1 MNEIPQDYSQLEA
14 RITADYASLSRRL
27 QQTARFLLDHPQEV
41 AFATVAKLAE
51 QAGVTPS
58 TLIRFSNSFGFSGFS
73 EMQQLFRTR
82 LVDELPNYT
91 ERIRA
96 VRSATG
102 ETPDSS
108 QLLWE
113 FAEAN
118 REALE
123 QLPKRIDPRS
133 LERALD
139 IFEHARAIHV
149 MGARRSFV
157 VASYMTYAL
166 HHIDKRTFLING
178 LGGMYSEQV
187 GVIDSSDA
195 LLVVSFSP
203 YAEESQSAALLAR
216 ERGIPVVVITD
227 SNLSPLARLADIAL
241 VVHEAEVKSFRGL
254 TASLCL
260 TQTLAIALGIRQDKS
275 REHKASLEKRAS
287 SEPAN
292 TTTQTPQQQKEDK
305 Q

>member
-1 MNEIPQDYSQLEA
+1 MNTTPQDFNELEA
-14 RITADYASLSRRL
+14 RITAEYPSLSRRL

-58 TLIRFSNSFGFSGFS
+58 TLIRFANNFGFTGFS

-102 ETPDSS
+102 ETPDST

-113 FAEAN
+113 FADAN

-123 QLPKRIDPRS
+123 QLPGRIDPRH
-133 LERALD
+133 LEQALD
-139 IFEHARAIHV
+139 IFEQAQAIHV

-166 HHIDKRTFLING
+166 HHIDKRSFLVNG
-178 LGGMYSEQV
+178 LGGMYGEQV
-187 GVIDSSDA
+187 KAIGSRDA
-195 LLVVSFSP
+195 LMVVSFSP
-203 YAEESQSAALLAR
+203 YAQESRDVADGAR

-227 SNLSPLARLADIAL
+227 SNLSPLARLADVVL

-260 TQTLAIALGIRQDKS
+260 AQTLAISLGVRQDKARDRPPS
-275 REHKASLEKRAS
+275 GDSAGQA
-287 SEPAN
+287 
-292 TTTQTPQQQKEDK
+292 
-305 Q
+305 

>member
-1 MNEIPQDYSQLEA
+1 MNQIPQDFTSLEA
-14 RITADYASLSRRL
+14 RITADYPTLSRRL

-58 TLIRFSNSFGFSGFS
+58 TLIRFANHFGFKGFS
-73 EMQQLFRTR
+73 EMQQLFRAR

-96 VRSATG
+96 VRTATG
-102 ETPDSS
+102 ETPDST

-118 REALE
+118 REVLD
-123 QLPKRIDPRS
+123 QLPGRIDPRQ

-139 IFEHARAIHV
+139 IFEQAEIVHV

-157 VASYMTYAL
+157 VASYMAYAL
-166 HHIDKRTFLING
+166 QHVDKRTHQVSG
-178 LGGMYSEQV
+178 LGGMHLEQLKSM
-187 GVIDSSDA
+187 GPRDA
-195 LLVVSFSP
+195 LMVVSFSP
-203 YAEESQSAALLAR
+203 YAQESRDAAEEAR

-227 SNLSPLARLADIAL
+227 SNLSPLARLADVSL
-241 VVHEAEVKSFRGL
+241 VVQEAEVKSFRGL

-260 TQTLAIALGIRQDKS
+260 TQTLAIALGVRQDKARDEVGLDPGDS
-275 REHKASLEKRAS
+275 
-287 SEPAN
+287 PAMR
-292 TTTQTPQQQKEDK
+292 
-305 Q
+305 

>member
-1 MNEIPQDYSQLEA
+1 MSEIPQDYSQLEA
-14 RITADYASLSRRL
+14 RITADYPSLSRRL

-41 AFATVAKLAE
+41 AFATVARLAE

-58 TLIRFSNSFGFSGFS
+58 TLIRFANSFGFSGFS
-73 EMQQLFRTR
+73 EMQQLFRVR

-102 ETPDSS
+102 ETPDST

-118 REALE
+118 REVLE
-123 QLPKRIDPRS
+123 QLPGRIDPRQ

-139 IFEHARAIHV
+139 IIEKADSVHV

-166 HHIDKRTFLING
+166 HHVDKRAFLVNG
-178 LGGMYSEQV
+178 LGGMYGEQIKAI
-187 GVIDSSDA
+187 GSRDA

-203 YAEESQSAALLAR
+203 YAQESRDVADAAR
-216 ERGIPVVVITD
+216 RRDIPLVVITD
-227 SNLSPLARLADIAL
+227 SNLSPLARMADVSL

-260 TQTLAIALGIRQDKS
+260 TQTLAIALGVRQDKARDYPS
-275 REHKASLEKRAS
+275 TDSDTGQA
-287 SEPAN
+287 
-292 TTTQTPQQQKEDK
+292 
-305 Q
+305 

>member
-1 MNEIPQDYSQLEA
+1 MNQTPQDYTALEA
-14 RITADYASLSRRL
+14 RITADYPSLSRRL

-58 TLIRFSNSFGFSGFS
+58 TLIRFSNSFGFKGFS
-73 EMQQLFRTR
+73 EMQQLFRAR

-96 VRSATG
+96 VRTATG
-102 ETPDSS
+102 ETPDST

-118 REALE
+118 RDVLE
-123 QLPKRIDPRS
+123 QLPGRIDPQT

-139 IFEHARAIHV
+139 IFEGAEIVHV

-157 VASYMTYAL
+157 VASYMAYAL
-166 HHIDKRTFLING
+166 QHVDKRTQLING
-178 LGGMYSEQV
+178 LGGMHLEQLKSM
-187 GVIDSSDA
+187 GERDA

-203 YAEESQSAALLAR
+203 YAQESREAAEEAVK
-216 ERGIPVVVITD
+216 RGIPLVAITD
-227 SNLSPLARLADIAL
+227 SSLSPLARVADVSL
-241 VVHEAEVKSFRGL
+241 MVHEAEVKSFRGL

-260 TQTLAIALGIRQDKS
+260 TQTLAISLGVRRDKARDDIDTQES
-275 REHKASLEKRAS
+275 
-287 SEPAN
+287 P
-292 TTTQTPQQQKEDK
+292 TTR
-305 Q
+305 

>member
-1 MNEIPQDYSQLEA
+1 MSEIPQDYSHLEA
-14 RITADYASLSRRL
+14 RITAEYPLLSRRL
-27 QQTARFLLDHPQEV
+27 KQTARFLLDNPQEV
-41 AFATVAKLAE
+41 AFATVAKLAV
-51 QAGVTPS
+51 QADVTPS
-58 TLIRFSNSFGFSGFS
+58 TLIRFANHFGYNGFS
-73 EMQQLFRTR
+73 EMQQLFRSR

-102 ETPDSS
+102 ETPDST

-118 REALE
+118 REVLE
-123 QLPKRIDPRS
+123 QLPGRIDPRS
-133 LERALD
+133 LELALD
-139 IFEHARAIHV
+139 IFEQARAIHV

-166 HHIDKRTFLING
+166 HHIDKRTFLVNG
-178 LGGMYSEQV
+178 LGGMYGEQV
-187 GVIDSSDA
+187 RAIDGEDA

-203 YAEESQSAALLAR
+203 YAEESREVANAAR
-216 ERGIPVVVITD
+216 ERDIPLVVITD
-227 SNLSPLARLADIAL
+227 SNLSPLARLADVAL

-260 TQTLAIALGIRQDKS
+260 TQTLAIALGVRQDKARDRKS
-275 REHKASLEKRAS
+275 ADGGAERA
-287 SEPAN
+287 
-292 TTTQTPQQQKEDK
+292 
-305 Q
+305 

>member
-1 MNEIPQDYSQLEA
+1 MNQTPQDFNELET
-14 RITADYASLSRRL
+14 RVTEEYATLSRRL

-58 TLIRFSNSFGFSGFS
+58 TLIRFANSFGFKGFS
-73 EMQQLFRTR
+73 EMQQLFRSR

-102 ETPDSS
+102 ETPDST

-118 REALE
+118 RDVLD
-123 QLPKRIDPRS
+123 QLPARTDPQN

-139 IFEHARAIHV
+139 LLEQAEIVHV
-149 MGARRSFV
+149 LGTRRSFV
-157 VASYMTYAL
+157 VASYAAYAF
-166 HHIDKRTFLING
+166 HHIEKRAFLING
-178 LGGMYSEQV
+178 LGGMQGEQV
-187 GVIDSSDA
+187 KAIGARDA

-203 YAEESQSAALLAR
+203 YADESRQAADEAR
-216 ERGIPVVVITD
+216 QRGIPLVVITD
-227 SNLSPLARLADIAL
+227 SSLSPLARIADVAL
-241 VVHEAEVKSFRGL
+241 IVHEAEVKSFRGL
-254 TASLCL
+254 AASLCL
-260 TQTLAIALGIRQDKS
+260 TQTLAISLGVRQ
-275 REHKASLEKRAS
+275 EKGRDRAAGDS
-287 SEPAN
+287 DIGRA
-292 TTTQTPQQQKEDK
+292 
-305 Q
+305 

>member
-1 MNEIPQDYSQLEA
+1 MSQTPQDFAELEA
-14 RITADYASLSRRL
+14 RITEEYASLSRRL

-51 QAGVTPS
+51 RAGVTPS
-58 TLIRFSNSFGFSGFS
+58 TLIRFANSFDFKGFS
-73 EMQQLFRTR
+73 EMQQLFRSR
-82 LVDELPNYT
+82 LVDELPNYA

-102 ETPDSS
+102 ETPDST

-118 REALE
+118 REVLE
-123 QLPKRIDPRS
+123 LLPGRIDPRD

-139 IFEHARAIHV
+139 IFERAESVHV

-157 VASYMTYAL
+157 VASYFTYAL
-166 HHIDKRTFLING
+166 HHIDKRAFLVNG
-178 LGGMYSEQV
+178 LGGMHGEQMKSV
-187 GVIDSSDA
+187 GKRDA
-195 LLVVSFSP
+195 LLVISFSP
-203 YAEESQSAALLAR
+203 YAQESREIAAEAR
-216 ERGIPVVVITD
+216 ERGIPLVVITD
-227 SNLSPLARLADIAL
+227 SNLSPLARLADVSL

-260 TQTLAIALGIRQDKS
+260 SQTLAIALGVRQDKA
-275 REHKASLEKRAS
+275 REATGKDDNSASG
-287 SEPAN
+287 
-292 TTTQTPQQQKEDK
+292 QG
-305 Q
+305 

>member
-1 MNEIPQDYSQLEA
+1 MSEIPQDYSQLEA
-14 RITADYASLSRRL
+14 RITTDYPSLSRRL

-41 AFATVAKLAE
+41 AFATVAKLAQ

-58 TLIRFSNSFGFSGFS
+58 TLIRFANNFGFSGFS
-73 EMQQLFRTR
+73 EMQQLFRVR

-102 ETPDSS
+102 ETPDST

-118 REALE
+118 REVLE
-123 QLPKRIDPRS
+123 QLPGRIDPCQ

-139 IFEHARAIHV
+139 IFEQAETIHV

-166 HHIDKRTFLING
+166 HHVDKRAFLVNG
-178 LGGMYSEQV
+178 LGGMYGEQV
-187 GVIDSSDA
+187 KAIGNHDA

-203 YAEESQSAALLAR
+203 YAKETRDLATEAR
-216 ERGIPVVVITD
+216 ERGIPMVVITD
-227 SNLSPLARLADIAL
+227 SNLSPLARIADVSL

-260 TQTLAIALGIRQDKS
+260 TQTLAIALGVRQDKARDRPAPDDS
-275 REHKASLEKRAS
+275 IEHA
-287 SEPAN
+287 
-292 TTTQTPQQQKEDK
+292 
-305 Q
+305 

>member
-1 MNEIPQDYSQLEA
+1 MPQTPQDFTDLEA
-14 RITADYASLSRRL
+14 RITADYPSLSRRL

-58 TLIRFSNSFGFSGFS
+58 TLIRFANNFGFKGFS
-73 EMQQLFRTR
+73 EMQQLFRAR

-91 ERIRA
+91 ERIHA
-96 VRSATG
+96 VRTATG
-102 ETPDSS
+102 ETPDST

-118 REALE
+118 REVLE
-123 QLPKRIDPRS
+123 QLPGRTDPRQ

-139 IFEHARAIHV
+139 IFENAEIVHV

-157 VASYMTYAL
+157 VASYMAYAL
-166 HHIDKRTFLING
+166 QHVDKRTQLVSG
-178 LGGMYSEQV
+178 LGGMHREQLKSM
-187 GVIDSSDA
+187 GAKDA
-195 LLVVSFSP
+195 LMVVSFSP
-203 YAEESQSAALLAR
+203 YAQESRDAAEEAC

-227 SNLSPLARLADIAL
+227 SNLSPLARLADVSL
-241 VVHEAEVKSFRGL
+241 VVKEAEVKSFRGL

-260 TQTLAIALGIRQDKS
+260 TQTLAIALGVRQDEA
-275 REHKASLEKRAS
+275 RDAGARLEKS
-287 SEPAN
+287 SA
-292 TTTQTPQQQKEDK
+292 DK
-305 Q
+305 LL

>member
-1 MNEIPQDYSQLEA
+1 MTTPQDFNELEA
-14 RITADYASLSRRL
+14 RITADYPSLSRRL

-58 TLIRFSNSFGFSGFS
+58 TLIRFANNFGFKGFS

-102 ETPDSS
+102 ETPDST

-113 FAEAN
+113 FADAN
-118 REALE
+118 REVLE
-123 QLPKRIDPRS
+123 QLPGRIDPRQ
-133 LERALD
+133 LEQALD
-139 IFEHARAIHV
+139 IFEQAQAIHV

-166 HHIDKRTFLING
+166 HHIDKRAFLVNG
-178 LGGMYSEQV
+178 LGGMYGEQV
-187 GVIDSSDA
+187 RAIGKQDA

-203 YAEESQSAALLAR
+203 YAEESRQVAEAAR
-216 ERGIPVVVITD
+216 ERGLPLVVITD
-227 SNLSPLARLADIAL
+227 SNLSPLARLADVVL

-260 TQTLAIALGIRQDKS
+260 TQTLAISLGVRQDRA
-275 REHKASLEKRAS
+275 REQQ
-287 SEPAN
+287 P
-292 TTTQTPQQQKEDK
+292 PQDHTEHA
-305 Q
+305 

>member
-1 MNEIPQDYSQLEA
+1 MNQTPQDFNELEA
-14 RITADYASLSRRL
+14 RITEEYATLSRRL

-41 AFATVAKLAE
+41 AFATVAKLSE

-58 TLIRFSNSFGFSGFS
+58 TLIRFANSFGFKGFS
-73 EMQQLFRTR
+73 EMQQLFRSR

-102 ETPDSS
+102 ETPDST

-118 REALE
+118 RDVLD
-123 QLPKRIDPRS
+123 QLPARIDPQN

-139 IFEHARAIHV
+139 LLEQAEIVHV
-149 MGARRSFV
+149 LGTRRSFV
-157 VASYMTYAL
+157 VASYAAYAF
-166 HHIDKRTFLING
+166 HHIEKRAFLING
-178 LGGMYSEQV
+178 LGGMQGEQV
-187 GVIDSSDA
+187 KAIGARDA

-203 YAEESQSAALLAR
+203 YAEESRQAADEAR
-216 ERGIPVVVITD
+216 QRGIPLVVITD
-227 SNLSPLARLADIAL
+227 SSLSPLARIADVAL
-241 VVHEAEVKSFRGL
+241 IVHEAEVKSFRGL

-260 TQTLAIALGIRQDKS
+260 TQTLAIALGVRQ
-275 REHKASLEKRAS
+275 EKARDRSASDSDIERA
-287 SEPAN
+287 
-292 TTTQTPQQQKEDK
+292 
-305 Q
+305 

>member
-1 MNEIPQDYSQLEA
+1 MTTPQDFDELEA
-14 RITADYASLSRRL
+14 RITTDYPSLSRRL

-58 TLIRFSNSFGFSGFS
+58 TLIRFANSFGFKGFS

-102 ETPDSS
+102 ETPDST

-113 FAEAN
+113 FADAN
-118 REALE
+118 REVLE
-123 QLPKRIDPRS
+123 QLPGRIDPRQ
-133 LERALD
+133 LEQALD
-139 IFEHARAIHV
+139 IFERAQAVHV

-166 HHIDKRTFLING
+166 HHIDKRTVLVNG
-178 LGGMYSEQV
+178 LGGMYGEQV
-187 GVIDSSDA
+187 RAIGSQDA
-195 LLVVSFSP
+195 LLVISFSP
-203 YAEESQSAALLAR
+203 YAEESRQVAEAAR
-216 ERGIPVVVITD
+216 ERGLPLVVITD
-227 SNLSPLARLADIAL
+227 SNLSPLARLADVAL

-254 TASLCL
+254 TASFCL
-260 TQTLAIALGIRQDKS
+260 AQTLAISLGVRQDKA
-275 REHKASLEKRAS
+275 RDRLPAGDTAGRA
-287 SEPAN
+287 
-292 TTTQTPQQQKEDK
+292 
-305 Q
+305 